1 MNTKT
6 QNEPIDTQRCAE
18 VTQRPRMNPTTETN
32 DAACYV
38 RDCTMGSLAPWR
50 CSGDAFFN
58 SRALYIFRGVGLNFA
73 GTGCPWVHTRSF
85 SSLAPTLGIVVSSGG
100 VGFTSAGP
108 VGL

>member
-1 MNTKT
+1 MIGRRLFLIRV
-6 QNEPIDTQRCAE
+6 PCI
-18 VTQRPRMNPTTETN
+18 
-32 DAACYV
+32 Y
-38 RDCTMGSLAPWR
+38 
-50 CSGDAFFN
+50 SGGF
-58 SRALYIFRGVGLNFA
+58 GLNFA